1 VLTMLINYTF
11 SLKKNYKINVS
22 FFGKM
27 EKTKHLFLYNVL
39 IDLIN
44 ECMIRYDKKYCVSKN
59 SFQFLRCP
67 HSFNN
72 GLKFLDLQ

>member
-1 VLTMLINYTF
+1 MLINYTF

-44 ECMIRYDKKYCVSKN
+44 EWYDKI
-59 SFQFLRCP
+59 
-67 HSFNN
+67 
-72 GLKFLDLQ
+72 